1 MVNLVKSREWFVVLC
16 VAVRLLG
23 GCGTA
28 MISVGGNSLLLKS
41 SSFKPATIMVCLN
54 SIERIALLKEYFC

>member
-41 SSFKPATIMVCLN
+41 SSFKPATIMVC
-54 SIERIALLKEYFC
+54 